1 MQELSEAGLM
11 NFLLLFVVVARQ
23 AELEDVAGRACELL
37 GLLPPDS
44 PPAQRSLVWRG
55 QLALLLLFQERGL
68 DVGAQASWLAASF
81 SQTAREFY
89 LKTTEPSRRLALWGP
104 LGSYLEGVAEVFETS
119 ASLGLSEE
127 KLLNEG
133 FGLLLPACR
142 QSELS
147 STLGFLQIVLRELR

>member
-1 MQELSEAGLM
+1 M

-104 LGSYLEGVAEVFETS
+104 T
-119 ASLGLSEE
+119 
-127 KLLNEG
+127 
-133 FGLLLPACR
+133 
-142 QSELS
+142 
-147 STLGFLQIVLRELR
+147 